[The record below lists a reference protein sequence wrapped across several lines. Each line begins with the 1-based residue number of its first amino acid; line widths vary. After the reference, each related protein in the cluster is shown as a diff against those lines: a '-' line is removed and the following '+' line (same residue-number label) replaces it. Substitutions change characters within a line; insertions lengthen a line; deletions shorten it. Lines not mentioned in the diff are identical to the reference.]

1 MAKFTDK
8 DIFPETR
15 DLIVQQTSFDSMKN
29 SEHTNFSWFE
39 GIKSDGFT
47 RKGLVGQW
55 KNVFTEEKKEFCK
68 KKKRW
73 TEQGMN
79 LTLEKLTI
87 T

>member
-15 DLIVQQTSFDSMKN
+15 DT
-29 SEHTNFSWFE
+29 WFE

-55 KNVFTEEKKEFCK
+55 KNFFTEEKNEFCNK
-68 KKKRW
+68 MFK
-73 TEQGMN
+73 
-79 LTLEKLTI
+79 EKMDGTGNEFDA
-87 T
+87 